1 MIDKIGI
8 GALFVLVV
16 AIEVTV
22 ANFIA
27 RANVNVV
34 FDDQFGRTTWAMSYM
49 SSESR
54 RSIWF
59 HTSS

>member
-8 GALFVLVV
+8 NALFVLVI

-34 FDDQFGRTTWAMSYM
+34 FDDQFGRAAWAVFYM
-49 SSESR
+49 SSEYR